1 MLHNG
6 NPFVKKTDEIIG
18 EEEKLAEEAMA
29 EERHKRFIKANP
41 YFRKVKAI
49 EQGKQAILNND
60 NDIDMDDLQDNSIQD
75 NRKCDDDF
83 SMDDSLN
90 SNSVSDCDSD
100 DSNDVIIIK
109 PTSTSFGNKPEIQN
123 K

>member
-49 EQGKQAILNND
+49 E
-60 NDIDMDDLQDNSIQD
+60 
-75 NRKCDDDF
+75 
-83 SMDDSLN
+83 
-90 SNSVSDCDSD
+90 
-100 DSNDVIIIK
+100 
-109 PTSTSFGNKPEIQN
+109 
-123 K
+123 